1 MARHTKEWNE
11 GYQAAI
17 EAIKQAMNGGSQDG
31 SGSGSDGEGLPSD
44 MTPPPGQGGGQAG
57 KQQGK
62 QNNQSSGSGS
72 GSGSRTSA
80 NDPNQGVVR
89 PEDCCSNS
97 SEISDVPST
106 PGGFFSKEEGDKLA
120 QSEGY
125 DKEGGGQDSVER
137 SWKDASIKAAQN
149 IKDSGKPGDVW
160 GKLKST
166 IEGLYKPTKDW
177 KKAFDYVIGK
187 SFNDA
192 ETRSALVNKNI
203 LISQD
208 RMARTEKDK
217 YDNPDY
223 MICVI
228 DSSGSM
234 SDDDLKFMLSEIYA
248 LALAKKPLKLYVIQC
263 DTKVQEIKEYNNLQE
278 LKKDSLKAT
287 VKGRGG
293 TDMGGF
299 FKMFATDK
307 RFTKQA
313 PDLIILFTD
322 SDSRGRQ
329 YRRDRRKMNWLC
341 WCVMDDPGFTLQ
353 FPDKMTKIIHL
364 KSSDIKR

>member
-44 MTPPPGQGGGQAG
+44 MTPPPGQGDGQAG

-72 GSGSRTSA
+72 GSGSRTSSQ
-80 NDPNQGVVR
+80 DQHQGIVR

-208 RMARTEKDK
+208 RMARTEKEA
-217 YDNPDY
+217 N
-223 MICVI
+223 
-228 DSSGSM
+228 
-234 SDDDLKFMLSEIYA
+234 
-248 LALAKKPLKLYVIQC
+248 
-263 DTKVQEIKEYNNLQE
+263 
-278 LKKDSLKAT
+278 
-287 VKGRGG
+287 KG
-293 TDMGGF
+293 T
-299 FKMFATDK
+299 
-307 RFTKQA
+307 
-313 PDLIILFTD
+313 I
-322 SDSRGRQ
+322 S
-329 YRRDRRKMNWLC
+329 
-341 WCVMDDPGFTLQ
+341 
-353 FPDKMTKIIHL
+353 
-364 KSSDIKR
+364 

>member
-17 EAIKQAMNGGSQDG
+17 EAIKKAMQGGSQDG

-44 MTPPPGQGGGQAG
+44 MTPPPSQGGESSAG
-57 KQQGK
+57 GKKQGK
-62 QNNQSSGSGS
+62 KNQQSSDG
-72 GSGSRTSA
+72 GSRTSA
-80 NDPNQGVVR
+80 KDPGQGVVR

-97 SEISDVPST
+97 SAVSNTPST
-106 PGGFFSKEEGDKLA
+106 PGGFFSKEDGDKIA
-120 QSEGY
+120 QAEGY
-125 DKEGGGQDSVER
+125 DKEGGSQDAVER
-137 SWKDASIKAAQN
+137 DWKDAATKAAQN

-160 GKLKST
+160 GRLKST

-177 KKAFDYVIGK
+177 KKAFDYIIGK
-187 SFNDA
+187 SFNEA
-192 ETRSALVNKNI
+192 ETRSALVHKNI
-203 LISQD
+203 LVTQD
-208 RMARTEKDK
+208 RMARTDKDK
-217 YDNPDY
+217 YDNTDY
-223 MICVI
+223 MIFVI

-234 SDDDLKFMLSEIYA
+234 TDDDLKFMLSEIYA
-248 LALAKKPLKLYVIQC
+248 IAEAKKPMKLYIVQC

-278 LKKDSLKAT
+278 LKRDSLKAT

-293 TDMGGF
+293 TDMGDF
-299 FKMFATDK
+299 FKVFATDK
-307 RFTKQA
+307 RFKQQN
-313 PDLIILFTD
+313 PDLIIIFTD

-341 WCVMDDPGFTLQ
+341 WCIMDDPGFTLQ